1 MDNWEKAEG
10 FMTAVKQLTESAP
23 QEIRTGA
30 LRLKMAVQKADY
42 EKTSAAYEELMKLL

>member
-1 MDNWEKAEG
+1 
-10 FMTAVKQLTESAP
+10 MTAIRQLTESAP
-23 QEIRTGA
+23 PEIRSGV